1 MFYSH
6 DPNYKTLSYYALQ
19 SGFWSYTDIYLISAA
34 MLLSRRYHAE
44 LRAVRQ
50 RAITYESFSVMISTL
65 MRLRRDTIASSS
77 SGEEEDDIVLQA
89 SVIEDWLDSLNAG
102 LYALVQEV
110 YRKELQQGSII
121 DIQKVLVE
129 EVEANLKVSG

>member
-1 MFYSH
+1 
-6 DPNYKTLSYYALQ
+6 
-19 SGFWSYTDIYLISAA
+19 

-65 MRLRRDTIASSS
+65 MRLRRDTNAFSSE
-77 SGEEEDDIVLQA
+77 EEEDDILLQA

-110 YRKELQQGSII
+110 YRKELQQGSIV
-121 DIQKVLVE
+121 DIQKLIVE
-129 EVEANLKVSG
+129 EVEANLKVSWKSY

>member
-1 MFYSH
+1 
-6 DPNYKTLSYYALQ
+6 
-19 SGFWSYTDIYLISAA
+19 

-129 EVEANLKVSG
+129 EVEANLKVSW